1 MVDIKYGSQKGTGDT
16 NQDFI
21 LCKQLTDSCLLFI
34 LADGMGGLQHGD
46 IAATIAVQ
54 SIYETFVKY
63 MSDDI
68 RESFIKA
75 FEHADSAIA
84 DKCRYLHCKMG
95 AAVTVL
101 VIKGDTAYYAWQGN
115 VRLYVK
121 QEEQLIL
128 LTEDHV
134 KKGTDKTL
142 LTRCVNGKGF
152 RYPISI
158 KEIQTTEVSLFFLCS
173 DGLYQSKDCIAKIE
187 DGMLPTDAER
197 TDDDASYIQI
207 RIL

>member
-1 MVDIKYGSQKGTGDT
+1 MIDIKYGSQKGTGDT

-46 IAATIAVQ
+46 IAAKIVVQ
-54 SIYETFVKY
+54 SIYETFAKY
-63 MSDDI
+63 ESDDI
-68 RESFIKA
+68 RERFIKA
-75 FEHADSAIA
+75 FEHADSEIA

-95 AAVTVL
+95 AAVTAL
-101 VIKGDTAYYAWQGN
+101 VIKEDTAYYAWQGN

-121 QEEQLIL
+121 QKEQLIL

-134 KKGTDKTL
+134 KKVTDETL

-152 RYPISI
+152 RYPITI
-158 KEIQTTEVSLFFLCS
+158 KETPIYKKHLLLMCS
-173 DGLYQSKDCIAKIE
+173 DGFYQSKDCIAQIN
-187 DGMLPTDAER
+187 DGMLPTDTER
-197 TDDDASYIQI
+197 TEDDASYIQI
-207 RIL
+207 KIE